1 MKETKEQKLKKDI
14 KSLEGDL
21 TIVSNALRFYS
32 NRANWTVTK
41 RLSEVDRITFFS
53 SDIAEDNGQK
63 ARITLQAILTDRKH
77 KKLIESSQY
86 TYTDDQLQNMGY
98 QIMMLADGQFLL
110 AQAPKRE
117 GDLFLFAGMGLKFGN
132 DLSALTTFENK
143 QLARIAISN
152 YINRGAM
159 MIKNKPK
166 EKDNGDT

>member
-1 MKETKEQKLKKDI
+1 MKETKEQRLKKSI
-14 KSLEGDL
+14 KSLQEDL

-41 RLSEVDRITFFS
+41 RLNEVDRTTFFS

-77 KKLIESSQY
+77 KKLIEDSQY

-98 QIMMLADGQFLL
+98 QIMMLADGEYLL
-110 AQAPKRE
+110 AKAPKKQ
-117 GDLFLFAGMGLKFGN
+117 GDLFLFAGMGLEFGN
-132 DLSALTTFENK
+132 DLSTLTAYENK

-152 YINRGAM
+152 HINRGTM

-166 EKDNGDT
+166 ENNND